1 MIPLI
6 IPSYEPD
13 ERLLQLL
20 NTLKDYPFGPIVLVN
35 DGSGPAYQELFDQ
48 AKKLSGE
55 KLIYLSH
62 EVNRGKGRALKTAF
76 SYIIEYFP
84 GAVGSVTADSDGQ
97 HSVTAIQNIAQE
109 LTEHPESLILGMRS
123 FDGEDIPW
131 KSRFGNTITISVFS
145 YIAGTKVHD
154 TQTGLR
160 GIPIGLMKEMLGVP
174 YDRFEFEMQMLLDA
188 SGNYPIREIPIE
200 TIYDSK
206 ENHQTHFHP
215 VSDSAKIY
223 AILGKR
229 FLKYSLSSF
238 SSSIIDLLLFT
249 VLCHFLRN
257 SMAGYVALCTV
268 LARIVSATYNYAV
281 NYKLVFKSRE
291 NPGKAAME
299 YALLAVVQMTLSA
312 LLCTGGVRLLSTIA
326 VGAYTA
332 DAAGSSVW
340 ISVIET
346 AVKMVV
352 DTVLFFASYYL
363 QQKVV
368 FRKS

>member
-20 NTLKDYPFGPIVLVN
+20 NTLRDYPFGPVLLVN
-35 DGSGPAYQELFDQ
+35 DGSGPVYQTFFDRAKELLQ
-48 AKKLSGE
+48 E
-55 KLIYLSH
+55 KLILLSH

-76 SYIIEYFP
+76 AYVLEHFP
-84 GAVGSVTADSDGQ
+84 DAAGCVTADSDGQ
-97 HSVTAIQNIAQE
+97 HSAAAIESIAQW
-109 LTEHPESLILGMRS
+109 LDKHPESLILGMRT
-123 FDGEDIPW
+123 FDGDDIPW
-131 KSRFGNTITISVFS
+131 KSRFGNTITMSVFS

-160 GIPIGLMKEMLGVP
+160 GIPLGLMKEMLGVS

-188 SGNYPIREIPIE
+188 SANYPILE
-200 TIYDSK
+200 
-206 ENHQTHFHP
+206 
-215 VSDSAKIY
+215 
-223 AILGKR
+223 L
-229 FLKYSLSSF
+229 LKYSLASF

-249 VLCHFLRN
+249 ILCHFLRN
-257 SMAGYVALCTV
+257 RVTGYVALCTV

-281 NYKLVFKSRE
+281 NYKVVFKSRE
-291 NPGKAAME
+291 NPCKAALE
-299 YALLAVVQMTLSA
+299 YALLAVVQMTMSA
-312 LLCTGGVRLLSTIA
+312 LLCTGGVLLLSVLPEA
-326 VGAYTA
+326 V
-332 DAAGSSVW
+332 
-340 ISVIET
+340 
-346 AVKMVV
+346 VKIVV